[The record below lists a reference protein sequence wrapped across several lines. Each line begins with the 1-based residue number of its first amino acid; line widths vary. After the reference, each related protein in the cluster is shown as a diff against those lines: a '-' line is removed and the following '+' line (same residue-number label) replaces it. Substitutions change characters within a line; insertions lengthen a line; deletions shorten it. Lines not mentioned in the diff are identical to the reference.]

1 MKLHTFTSRHKND
14 LDVKKIFK
22 KKYDY
27 FMLFSYKML
36 NFTSAPEILQENIVD
51 NFYASSIIQLSQKEP
66 LFLPDNSKSLRNRV
80 ITISSNEKVSKYALK
95 TFTYFSNV
103 FLKCLNLDS
112 FNLKFSSFI
121 TYVTSNIKSI
131 FSAFLNRFSNF
142 NFDINKIRLYEM
154 FFFLL
159 DLFLDL
165 FESKWLFEYKIR

>member
-1 MKLHTFTSRHKND
+1 MRGTGNIKLHIN
-14 LDVKKIFK
+14 L
-22 KKYDY
+22 KKYQ
-27 FMLFSYKML
+27 FKNEF
-36 NFTSAPEILQENIVD
+36 
-51 NFYASSIIQLSQKEP
+51 
-66 LFLPDNSKSLRNRV
+66 NSKSLRNRV

-142 NFDINKIRLYEM
+142 NFDINKIRLYKS
-154 FFFLL
+154 
-159 DLFLDL
+159 D
-165 FESKWLFEYKIR
+165 SVK

>member
-1 MKLHTFTSRHKND
+1 MKILIENGANLEIKDVDGETPTFLVS
-14 LDVKKIFK
+14 
-22 KKYDY
+22 
-27 FMLFSYKML
+27 SS
-36 NFTSAPEILQENIVD
+36 SAPEILKENIVD
-51 NFYASSIIQLSQKEP
+51 NFLGSSIIQLSQKEP

-95 TFTYFSNV
+95 TFTYFSNI

-142 NFDINKIRLYEM
+142 NFDINKIRLYKS
-154 FFFLL
+154 
-159 DLFLDL
+159 DSVKLFLSS
-165 FESKWLFEYKIR
+165 FFYI